1 MTLQL
6 REGQLRDHLCTISGS
21 KLSFDEY
28 INNKFDKTTIFPT
41 TQRLLLITF
50 KSSITGA

>member
-6 REGQLRDHLCTISGS
+6 KEGQLRDHLCTISDS
-21 KLSFDEY
+21 KLSFNEY

-41 TQRLLLITF
+41 TQIVINYF
-50 KSSITGA
+50 